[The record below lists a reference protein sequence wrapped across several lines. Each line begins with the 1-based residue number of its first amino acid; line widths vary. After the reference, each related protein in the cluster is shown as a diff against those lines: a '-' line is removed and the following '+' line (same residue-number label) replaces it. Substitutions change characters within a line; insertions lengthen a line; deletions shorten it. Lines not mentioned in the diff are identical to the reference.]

1 MRHCIAVPLFLVLSG
16 CLVYGSSPPA
26 KEKAAEGSFA
36 GECHNGEDDD
46 GDRLVDCRDEDCFEA
61 SNCLDHE
68 VDTGA
73 DTGADTGEPT
83 TADTAV
89 DTSEDSAVDTAA
101 EAARRAPDPEGN
113 DEEHSP
119 LGAAAQLGAGAL
131 LVLLAGRAARPERP
145 A

>member
-1 MRHCIAVPLFLVLSG
+1 M
-16 CLVYGSSPPA
+16 YGSSPPA

-68 VDTGA
+68 VDTSA
-73 DTGADTGEPT
+73 DTAV
-83 TADTAV
+83 DTAV

-131 LVLLAGRAARPERP
+131 LVLLAGRAARPER
-145 A
+145 AG